1 MGPPVPVMARA
12 HTQHPGDPSW
22 YGRILW
28 GATHTSTLEHI
39 TIPVRIIIR
48 LRSSSTI
55 EHTTAVGGSHLG
67 LHTDIIKP
75 LQHWII
81 RLNELCPKDA
91 IQPPESSIFPQIIC
105 GRHISVASTTRI
117 TFPPLPPPPRITF
130 PLLACGRAPVV
141 WVAAQGRSPEAGLW
155 RNDSIVL
162 VLVDPAL
169 VRRPNDG
176 IVVLSIQV
184 GCPYCHPLY
193 CHPPLCFTLQPC
205 NRGTLTPGCD
215 RWGDDTGM
223 QPAWAPLDAPYLRVH
238 LRGGGD
244 KGEEEERAGVRA
256 RELCRRHRVLRDSAG
271 V

>member
-81 RLNELCPKDA
+81 RFFPKTCTDA
-91 IQPPESSIFPQIIC
+91 
-105 GRHISVASTTRI
+105 
-117 TFPPLPPPPRITF
+117 
-130 PLLACGRAPVV
+130 GRAPEM
-141 WVAAQGRSPEAGLW
+141 RK
-155 RNDSIVL
+155 R
-162 VLVDPAL
+162 
-169 VRRPNDG
+169 
-176 IVVLSIQV
+176 
-184 GCPYCHPLY
+184 
-193 CHPPLCFTLQPC
+193 
-205 NRGTLTPGCD
+205 
-215 RWGDDTGM
+215 
-223 QPAWAPLDAPYLRVH
+223 
-238 LRGGGD
+238 
-244 KGEEEERAGVRA
+244 K
-256 RELCRRHRVLRDSAG
+256 
-271 V
+271 